1 MQCLLD
7 PDNETPLNEQVAA
20 LRRRVAE
27 LEQELAEAQRRPGAA
42 LREERPAGQE
52 QGPLAS
58 FFSAD
63 ASGHAALLDAIPAMV
78 FFKDRDHR
86 YLAVNKAYAAHYRL
100 SIDRIVGKR
109 DEEIFVEEVAR
120 SYHDNDEILMSE
132 GIPRLN
138 VELRWKLEDGSDGW
152 TLENNVPFRDASG
165 RVIGMVGV
173 VVDMTARKRME
184 EALRSTEADLLSI
197 QSRLLETI
205 TALSTPVMP
214 IDHGVIVMPL
224 IGHLDTMRGTQLM
237 AALLQGVERHDAEF
251 VIVDLTGV
259 PMIDSA
265 VALHLLRAVQAVR
278 LLGAQCVLVGMSA
291 STAAS
296 LAAIGE
302 TLEELVLLR
311 DLRAG
316 VRYAMARR
324 RAMARAHRRAHP

>member
-1 MQCLLD
+1 MQCLSD
-7 PDNETPLNEQVAA
+7 PNGETPLPEQVAA

-27 LEQELAEAQRRPGAA
+27 LEQALAEAQRPGAA
-42 LREERPAGQE
+42 AREARPAEQE
-52 QGPLAS
+52 HGLMAS
-58 FFSAD
+58 FFAAD
-63 ASGHAALLDAIPAMV
+63 ASGHAAMLDAIPAMV
-78 FFKDRDHR
+78 FFKARDHR
-86 YLAVNKAYAAHYRL
+86 YLAVNKAYAEHYRL
-100 SIDRIVGKR
+100 SSDRIVGKR
-109 DEEIFVEEVAR
+109 DEEIFVDEVAR
-120 SYHDNDEILMSE
+120 SYRENDEIIMSE
-132 GIPRLN
+132 GMPRLN

-173 VVDMTARKRME
+173 VVDLTARKRTE
-184 EALRSTEADLLSI
+184 EALRSTEADLLTI

-205 TALSTPVMP
+205 AALSTPVLP
-214 IDHGVIVMPL
+214 IDHGVIVVPL
-224 IGHLDTMRGTQLM
+224 IGHLDTMRGSQLM

-265 VALHLLRAVQAVR
+265 VALHLLRAVQAVG

-296 LAAIGE
+296 LAATGE

-324 RAMARAHRRAHP
+324 RAMARAHRMTHP